1 MSHEPNE
8 HSATAGPPPSQP
20 NRVEEPP
27 PAPGSA
33 SASVPVHAHRNYAWA
48 LVAFPV
54 LLIVVLAGVL
64 LSPYWAPVLM
74 PLLPWTEKP
83 SDRYNAL
90 AARVA
95 ALAERPVA
103 PPVDVD
109 AIKSTQSALAQRI
122 TAVGDAVSALR
133 QTEQAAT
140 KAALALQAQRLD
152 AVAAQSTAE
161 IAGITAAID
170 KVRQDQAQ
178 HEVSSGEVAKRVDA
192 LERQVQARDFADRSG
207 AVSVLALLQMREALE
222 TARPFPEEYAAFKE
236 FTAHDPKLAAAAAP
250 LAAAARDGVASRS
263 VLRQRLSDLAD
274 QIATAKPPVAKPK
287 WWARALDQLSGLVTI
302 RRIDATGK
310 TGPWAVIDVAQREL
324 AQGDLAG
331 AVAALEK
338 LSGASAEAA
347 QPWLQMAR
355 ARLAAENALNQLQ
368 VLLTARLARPP
379 AGPTGPPTA
388 APGQPPTPPKAPS

>member
-1 MSHEPNE
+1 
-8 HSATAGPPPSQP
+8 
-20 NRVEEPP
+20 
-27 PAPGSA
+27 
-33 SASVPVHAHRNYAWA
+33 

-54 LLIVVLAGVL
+54 LLVLVLAGVL
-64 LSPYWAPVLM
+64 LTPYWASALT
-74 PLLPWTEKP
+74 PLLPWGEKP

-95 ALAERPVA
+95 ALEERPVA
-103 PPVDVD
+103 PPIDVD
-109 AIKSTQSALAQRI
+109 AVKSAQTALAQRI
-122 TAVGDAVSALR
+122 TAVGDAVSGLR

-140 KAALALQAQRLD
+140 KTALAQQAQRLD

-161 IAGITAAID
+161 IAGTTAAID
-170 KVRQDQAQ
+170 KLRQDLAQ
-178 HEVSSGEVAKRVDA
+178 REVASGELTKRVDA
-192 LERQVQARDFADRSG
+192 LERQVQAQDFADRSG

-222 TARPFPEEYAAFKE
+222 TAQPFPAEYAAFKE
-236 FTAHDPKLAAAAAP
+236 FTARDPKLAAATAP

-263 VLRQRLSDLAD
+263 VLRQRLTDLAD
-274 QIATAKPPVAKPK
+274 QIATAKPPAAKPK

-310 TGPWAVIDVAQREL
+310 TGPWAVIDAAQREL

-338 LSGASAEAA
+338 LTGANAEAA

-368 VLLTARLARPP
+368 VLLTAQFARPP
-379 AGPTGPPTA
+379 AGPTGPPIA
-388 APGQPPTPPKAPS
+388 APGHPPTPPKAPS